1 MNAYP
6 DTASARSRLL
16 QLLALAFCHPSEEF
30 HRLLQ
35 DGSYAQALAGSV
47 DDAQGNDLPLFA
59 HPDRFEDFESGY
71 IELFQMGRRGKPL
84 VSLNAGDH
92 DALNTETSRPEFLL
106 RYSDWY
112 RHFGLKTDEREDANQ
127 LPDHLVCQLEF
138 LSWLAHLEDVAS
150 SDADLQVGYRR
161 AQRDFIQRH
170 LLPFLDILVKQ
181 LQRHSNVVGSDF
193 FHTCAALCLHSAGT
207 ALAELEAVPESPGQS
222 AGDTINAVNL
232 WG

>member
-1 MNAYP
+1 M
-6 DTASARSRLL
+6 
-16 QLLALAFCHPSEEF
+16 QLMALAFCHPTEEF

-35 DGSYAQALAGSV
+35 DGSYARALTTSV
-47 DDAQGNDLPLFA
+47 DAAVGARNTMPAQPQ
-59 HPDRFEDFESGY
+59 RFEDFESGY

-92 DALNTETSRPEFLL
+92 DTLNTEASRPEFLL
-106 RYSDWY
+106 QYADWY
-112 RHFGLKTDEREDANQ
+112 RHFGLKTDEQEDANQ

-138 LSWLAHLEDVAS
+138 LSWLAHLEDTAS
-150 SDADLQVGYRR
+150 EDAGLRLGYRM

-181 LQRHSNVVGSDF
+181 LQHNSDVAGADF
-193 FHTCAALCLHSAGT
+193 FHACAELCLRSAGT
-207 ALAELEAVPESPGQS
+207 ALAQLETGPDGLNEAATQS
-222 AGDTINAVNL
+222 DSNTINSVNL